1 MNEKRIRMALRLFPL
16 FIAFLFVVCA
26 GVICLR
32 SHRQTAFAQ
41 ISAFSEQLLE
51 ANPELEQTVLS
62 AAKEYVSLTNREI
75 KENQFLS
82 RYGYRPEDFRRD
94 LFPELLLLFSILFL
108 CTACVFLFSSAYGEK
123 RNRKRIAELTDYLER
138 VNTNADGTIL
148 QTREDAFSHLQ
159 DELYK
164 TVTSLY
170 QTRENAVAAKKRFAE
185 NLANIAHQLKTP
197 ITGAS
202 LSLQLLASVPDAHT
216 EQMKKHL
223 QRLTLLEEALLTLS
237 RIDAGTLPLSRTEV
251 DIYTAL
257 CLAAENLETLLQKN
271 QISVEI
277 PDKGCVVFFG
287 DMEWTMEALMNLM
300 KNCMEYARPGSVVHC
315 GYSENP
321 LYAEISIWDEGPGF
335 DPEDLPHLFERFYR
349 GRHAAGNGIGI
360 GLALARSIFEL
371 QNGTLSARNLP
382 EGGACFEIRL
392 YRH

>member
-1 MNEKRIRMALRLFPL
+1 MSEKRIRMALRLFPL

-277 PDKGCVVFFG
+277 PDKGCVVFSG
-287 DMEWTMEALMNLM
+287 DMEWTMEAIMNLL
-300 KNCMEYARPGSVVHC
+300 KNSMEHGSPYESYEKLHGVRAARQRRPLRLLRKSSVRGNFHL
-315 GYSENP
+315 GR
-321 LYAEISIWDEGPGF
+321 GPW
-335 DPEDLPHLFERFYR
+335 
-349 GRHAAGNGIGI
+349 I
-360 GLALARSIFEL
+360 
-371 QNGTLSARNLP
+371 
-382 EGGACFEIRL
+382 
-392 YRH
+392 

>member
-123 RNRKRIAELTDYLER
+123 RNRKRIAELTDYLEL

-277 PDKGCVVFFG
+277 PDKGCVVFSG

-300 KNCMEYARPGSVVHC
+300 KNCMEYARPGSAIHC